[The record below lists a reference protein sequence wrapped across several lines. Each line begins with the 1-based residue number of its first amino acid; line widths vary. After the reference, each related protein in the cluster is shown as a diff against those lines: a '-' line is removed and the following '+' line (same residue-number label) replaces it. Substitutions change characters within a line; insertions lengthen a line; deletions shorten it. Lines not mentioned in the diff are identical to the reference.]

1 MTEKTCDELRDH
13 LPDLLLGALD
23 PGTKGEVEA
32 HLSACPECREELELL
47 EAVRRARPE
56 PPVGLEASIQ
66 ARVQAEFGTNDQKVA
81 GSIQPGRTRRR
92 GGLNLPLFG
101 GRILIP
107 TSAFP
112 AAAVVIL
119 SLGVALVWNQMITPG
134 TDVEQEPIQVVL
146 AEEPLPEAYLW
157 DDGIVA
163 GAPVFDGLTE
173 EDLLVLLE
181 EMEEEA

>member
-1 MTEKTCDELRDH
+1 MTEKTCAELRDH

-47 EAVRRARPE
+47 EAVLRARPE
-56 PPVGLEASIQ
+56 VPAGLEATIQ
-66 ARVQAEFGTNDQKVA
+66 ARVQAEFGTDDQKVA
-81 GSIQPGRTRRR
+81 GSIRPR
-92 GGLNLPLFG
+92 
-101 GRILIP
+101 IP
-107 TSAFP
+107 TSALP

-119 SLGVALVWNQMITPG
+119 SLGVALIWNQMTTPG
-134 TDVEQEPIQVVL
+134 TEVEQEPIQVVL

-181 EMEEEA
+181 EMEGEA